1 MKQYKYSGIVLS
13 NTGEFTEARK
23 ILYEKALKAS
33 FKLYKYLKNASPS
46 VKTLFHIFDH
56 TIKPIAL
63 YGCENWGI
71 LNLTKKRKS
80 LSLYDIFK
88 DWEPETLS
96 FVNIHLVSQN

>member
-1 MKQYKYSGIVLS
+1 MKQYKYFGIVLL
-13 NTGEFTEARK
+13 NTGKFTEAGK
-23 ILYEKALKAS
+23 ILYDKALKAS
-33 FKLYKYLKNASPS
+33 FKLYKDLRNASPS

-80 LSLYDIFK
+80 LSSYDIFK
-88 DWEPETLS
+88 DWEPEII
-96 FVNIHLVSQN
+96 NI

>member
-1 MKQYKYSGIVLS
+1 VKQYKYSGIILS

-63 YGCENWGI
+63 YAHFNNSEGECS
-71 LNLTKKRKS
+71 S
-80 LSLYDIFK
+80 L
-88 DWEPETLS
+88 P
-96 FVNIHLVSQN
+96 IHK